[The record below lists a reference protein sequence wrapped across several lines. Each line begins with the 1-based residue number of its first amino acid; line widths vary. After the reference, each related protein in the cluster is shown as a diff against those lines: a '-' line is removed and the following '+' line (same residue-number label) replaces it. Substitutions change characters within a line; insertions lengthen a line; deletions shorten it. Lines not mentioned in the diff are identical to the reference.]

1 MEYSTRVQARV
12 PSLYLIT
19 MAFLFTTARAP
30 SWHIA
35 WVFTSSILYFVFFII
50 IMFMHYKITISENA
64 ITYSILIF
72 KKSLYTKHVTSDS
85 IKRIVFKRANWAT
98 KFAHIKTINGFNIRL
113 LAFKPDRIYDDLI
126 DFCTRNQVEYV
137 KTKDFELVDRMART
151 KAVSE
156 K

>member
-1 MEYSTRVQARV
+1 MEYNARVQARV

-19 MAFLFTTARAP
+19 ISFLFTMASAP
-30 SWHIA
+30 FWHIA
-35 WVFTSSILYFVFFII
+35 WVLTSIILYFVICMII
-50 IMFMHYKITISENA
+50 VFTHYKLTISENV

-72 KKSLYTKHVTSDS
+72 KKSLYTKRVTSDS
-85 IKRIVFKRANWAT
+85 IKKVVFKRANWAT

-113 LAFKPDRIYDDLI
+113 LAFKPDRIYDDII

-151 KAVSE
+151 KAASE